1 MGESLSRKE
10 RRKVEEQRTF
20 YRNMKKSAAVLGT
33 TITTISAVAP
43 LSPMVTVLA
52 DETDIAVEEATAH
65 SIDTSNQTS
74 TEATTVVEETDES
87 IEEITTE
94 TEIEVEVTPESSE
107 VIEDILEQPAVV
119 PTEPVVVE
127 PEITEPEIAEP
138 EIKAPVD
145 IQAPFAAPAA
155 ARSRMSAMDPQ
166 TFISTVSQYAVPVAN
181 ANDLYASV
189 MIAQAIIESGWGGS
203 TLSQAPNY
211 NLFGIKGSYQGQT
224 VYMSTL
230 EYLNGQWV
238 TKNEPFRK
246 YPSFAE
252 SFADNAYTL
261 RNVSLQPG
269 VYYYSGAW
277 KSNTTSYRDAT
288 AWLTGRYATDP
299 SYASKLNNVIE
310 SYQLTR
316 FDTSATG
323 KPSTPNVPGQ
333 PETPST
339 PGNNT
344 GAGTYTVK
352 SGDYLSLIA
361 QNHGITVAQLRSW
374 NNLKGDLIYPGQK
387 LIVKKPAT
395 DELTPTPP
403 KPDPNP
409 PTNTGTGQKPS
420 TSNQTYTVKS
430 GDSVWLIANNH
441 GITMDQLRSWNNLK
455 GDLIHPGQKLIVKQ
469 GSVSESKPT
478 PPTNQVK
485 PTPPSTGGST
495 QTPSTGNQTYT
506 VKSGDSVWL
515 IANNHGISMDQLRSW
530 NGLKGDLIHPGQK
543 LIVKQGTGGTTNP
556 TPPTNQVKPTPP
568 STGGSTQAPSTG
580 NQTYTVKSGDS
591 VWLIANNHGISMDQL
606 RSLNNIKGDLI
617 HPGQKLIV
625 KKSATSN
632 NNTGNQ
638 ASNKPAAP
646 SNGQSHKVVSGDSLW
661 ALSVRYGVS
670 IQQLKTTNNLKS
682 DIIYVGQTLK
692 V

>member
-10 RRKVEEQRTF
+10 RRKIEEQRTF

-33 TITTISAVAP
+33 TITAISAVAP
-43 LSPMVTVLA
+43 LSPIVTVLA
-52 DETDIAVEEATAH
+52 DETDTVTEEISANTMDTNSQESDEAVIEEVAETDVN
-65 SIDTSNQTS
+65 I
-74 TEATTVVEETDES
+74 EETLPTDEVIIEEEIIPESSEIIEELPEQS
-87 IEEITTE
+87 IEEI
-94 TEIEVEVTPESSE
+94 VPE
-107 VIEDILEQPAVV
+107 
-119 PTEPVVVE
+119 VVE
-127 PEITEPEIAEP
+127 PIIEEASVEVA
-138 EIKAPVD
+138 
-145 IQAPFAAPAA
+145 APFAAPAA
-155 ARSRMSAMDPQ
+155 MRSRAAMDPQ
-166 TFISTVSQYAVPVAN
+166 AFISMVSQHAVSIAN

-261 RNVSLQPG
+261 RNVSLQHG
-269 VYYYSGAW
+269 VYYYAGAW

-310 SYQLTR
+310 AYQLTR
-316 FDTSATG
+316 FDTLATG
-323 KPSTPNVPGQ
+323 NPT
-333 PETPST
+333 TPSVPEQPSN
-339 PGNNT
+339 PGNSNSQ
-344 GAGTYTVK
+344 GSATYTVK
-352 SGDYLSLIA
+352 SGDSVWSIA
-361 QNHGITVAQLRSW
+361 NRHGITMDQLRSW
-374 NNLKGDLIYPGQK
+374 NNIKGDLIHPGQK
-387 LIVKKPAT
+387 LVVKKGAT
-395 DELTPTPP
+395 DELTPLPP
-403 KPDPNP
+403 VENPNP
-409 PTNTGTGQKPS
+409 PTNVGTGQKPS

-430 GDSVWLIANNH
+430 GDSI
-441 GITMDQLRSWNNLK
+441 
-455 GDLIHPGQKLIVKQ
+455 
-469 GSVSESKPT
+469 
-478 PPTNQVK
+478 
-485 PTPPSTGGST
+485 
-495 QTPSTGNQTYT
+495 
-506 VKSGDSVWL
+506 WL

-530 NGLKGDLIHPGQK
+530 NNIKGDFIYPGQK
-543 LIVKQGTGGTTNP
+543 LIVKKGTGSTTNP
-556 TPPTNQVKPTPP
+556 TPPKNPAKPTPP
-568 STGGSTQAPSTG
+568 TNMGTGQKPSTS

-617 HPGQKLIV
+617 HPGQKLII
-625 KKSATSN
+625 KKSTANTVNVNNQVQNKPVTPSN
-632 NNTGNQ
+632 N
-638 ASNKPAAP
+638 
-646 SNGQSHKVVSGDSLW
+646 QSHKVVSGDSLW
-661 ALSVRYGVS
+661 AISERYGVS